1 MDEFR
6 YNDHAQALED
16 ALVTELTEHRDE
28 RAANEEAAAQL
39 EAASKESGMDFVAG
53 GRSPRE
59 VVEDIVRGKREQAEE
74 MIREHEVGK
83 KMAEMALAGRRSVDA
98 FLEDVKG

>member
-6 YNDHAQALED
+6 YNDHAQALEA
-16 ALVTELTEHRDE
+16 ALITELTEHRDE
-28 RAANEEAAAQL
+28 RMANEEAQA
-39 EAASKESGMDFVAG
+39 EASAKESGMDFVAG

-59 VVEDIVRGKREQAEE
+59 VVEEIVRGKREQAEE
-74 MIREHEVGK
+74 KIREHEVGK
-83 KMAEMALAGRRSVDA
+83 KMAEMVLAGRRSVDT